1 MAESPNGQHHKR
13 TATNDYSRERE
24 RRSLLTQRER
34 ERERGTRKEK
44 ECVNGLDPR
53 ADFIRV
59 HEMR

>member
-1 MAESPNGQHHKR
+1 MDSTTREQQP
-13 TATNDYSRERE
+13 TTTPERE
-24 RRSLLTQRER
+24 RDAHCSHRER

>member
-1 MAESPNGQHHKR
+1 MDSTTREQQP
-13 TATNDYSRERE
+13 TTTPERE
-24 RRSLLTQRER
+24 RDAHCSHTERER